1 MRKLILLPM
10 LLTAVAL
17 LYAKR
22 YTTCSAGTATTAGG
36 LAYPDSRFIWH
47 FPLPGIQQNQ
57 D

>member
-22 YTTCSAGTATTAGG
+22 YTTCSAGTTITEGG
-36 LAYPDSRFIWH
+36 LAYPDSRIIWH
-47 FPLPGIQQNQ
+47 FPLSGIQQNQ
-57 D
+57 N